1 MIIVDSREKKWDHIR
16 KYFEAN
22 GIEFEIKKLD
32 AGDYFSTDQGDV
44 VVDRKQNLQELCGNL
59 SKGNGNIIRFTNEC
73 RRAKEQGIRLVVLIE
88 GTNCQTV
95 KDVSGWKSKYTK
107 HSGKWLT
114 DKMFNLTVSYDVEW
128 QFCKKNETATKILEI
143 LKYDSGRN
151 QAKSDNA

>member
-1 MIIVDSREKKWDHIR
+1 MIVVDTREKKWDHIR

-59 SKGNGNIIRFTNEC
+59 SKGDGNIIRFTNEC

-114 DKMFNLTVSYDVEW
+114 DKMFNLTVSYNVEW
-128 QFCKKNETATKILEI
+128 QFCKKNETAAKILEI

-151 QAKSDNA
+151 QAESDNA

>member
-32 AGDYFSTDQGDV
+32 AGDYFSTDQGDI

-128 QFCKKNETATKILEI
+128 QFCKKNETAAKILEI

>member
-1 MIIVDSREKKWDHIR
+1 MIVVDTREKKWDHIR

-143 LKYDSGRN
+143 LKYDSRRN

>member
-59 SKGNGNIIRFTNEC
+59 SKGNGNIIRFINEC

-128 QFCKKNETATKILEI
+128 QFCKKNETAAKILEI

>member
-1 MIIVDSREKKWDHIR
+1 LIVVDTREKKWDHIR

-22 GIEFEIKKLD
+22 GIQYEVKKLD
-32 AGDYFSTDQGDV
+32 VGDYFSTDQGDV
-44 VVDRKQNLQELCGNL
+44 AVDRKQNLQELCGNL

-143 LKYDSGRN
+143 LKYDSRRN

>member
-1 MIIVDSREKKWDHIR
+1 LIVVDTREKKWDHIR

-143 LKYDSGRN
+143 LKYDSRRN

>member
-128 QFCKKNETATKILEI
+128 QFCKKNETAAKILEI
-143 LKYDSGRN
+143 LKYDSRRN
-151 QAKSDNA
+151 QAESNNA

>member
-114 DKMFNLTVSYDVEW
+114 DKMFNLTVSYNVEW
-128 QFCKKNETATKILEI
+128 QFCKKNETAAKILEI

-151 QAKSDNA
+151 QTENNNA

>member
-128 QFCKKNETATKILEI
+128 QFCKKNETAAKILEI
-143 LKYDSGRN
+143 LKYDSRRN

>member
-1 MIIVDSREKKWDHIR
+1 MIVVDTREKKWDHI
-16 KYFEAN
+16 KAYFEQN
-22 GIEFEIKKLD
+22 KIPFKVEKLD

-128 QFCKKNETATKILEI
+128 QFCKKNETAAKILEI
-143 LKYDSGRN
+143 LKYDSRRN
-151 QAKSDNA
+151 QAESDNA